1 RPPDAAQG
9 HGGQGHQPG
18 HRPDGDVHRGRP
30 GAVRRRPDHRPR
42 PERVPRHRR
51 SEPGSRAR
59 PHRVVTVGPG
69 GPGGVPRKA
78 LRSRCAPAVSSGR
91 AVSPRR
97 PRRPAEPRP
106 GTELPRRS
114 QHRPADRPA
123 GRRGAGAADPGDRPG
138 RRVADRRPGR
148 GRLARGGGAGPGARP
163 APPAGA
169 GRGGGRPAG
178 GARRPRRCPERRLR
192 RPARRRRAL
201 GHGVEPALQRGHAAR
216 GPAARRGAPAGGA
229 VGHGP
234 EGGRRAA
241 GGAAGLAGVGGDL
254 GEGRL
259 PRHRRRRRSRPLDG
273 VPAPAEG
280 RLRRRPI
287 RSADGAAGRRA
298 VAGGA
303 VRAGPGRV
311 RPAPQDAP
319 PGPAAGARRS
329 GGGGAGGG
337 RDPAADAGRGVDA
350 GPVGGP
356 RPGGRRLRSGGA
368 GRRRGRRGGR
378 VTRDVRVLA
387 RAKLTL
393 SLRVLGRRPDGY
405 HDLEAL
411 VVSLREP
418 HDVIGLRIQAPFGV
432 RVRLS
437 GRAVVG
443 VPADDTNL
451 AARAARLLLEAAA
464 EGDDPGPWAASGL
477 DISLHKSIPSGAGL
491 GGGSADAAGTLV
503 GGARLLGLDLDP
515 AVLAALG
522 ATLGSDVPFCVIG
535 GIARMR
541 GRGEIIEPLP
551 FPAGLARSSDPA
563 GAWSPARL
571 SAWPPGASAAG
582 SWPPG
587 AAGRSAPPGSPS
599 PPVPSGPSGTPG
611 PPGPP
616 LRSGPP
622 VPPGPAWLPPGP
634 PPGPSAGTPWPT
646 GPEPGGLS
654 LVVAVPPF
662 GLATTAVYRAWDEL
676 GGPSSDRAVP
686 LPSGLAGP
694 GVPD

>member
-1 RPPDAAQG
+1 
-9 HGGQGHQPG
+9 
-18 HRPDGDVHRGRP
+18 
-30 GAVRRRPDHRPR
+30 
-42 PERVPRHRR
+42 
-51 SEPGSRAR
+51 
-59 PHRVVTVGPG
+59 
-69 GPGGVPRKA
+69 
-78 LRSRCAPAVSSGR
+78 
-91 AVSPRR
+91 
-97 PRRPAEPRP
+97 
-106 GTELPRRS
+106 
-114 QHRPADRPA
+114 
-123 GRRGAGAADPGDRPG
+123 
-138 RRVADRRPGR
+138 
-148 GRLARGGGAGPGARP
+148 
-163 APPAGA
+163 
-169 GRGGGRPAG
+169 
-178 GARRPRRCPERRLR
+178 
-192 RPARRRRAL
+192 
-201 GHGVEPALQRGHAAR
+201 
-216 GPAARRGAPAGGA
+216 
-229 VGHGP
+229 
-234 EGGRRAA
+234 
-241 GGAAGLAGVGGDL
+241 
-254 GEGRL
+254 
-259 PRHRRRRRSRPLDG
+259 
-273 VPAPAEG
+273 
-280 RLRRRPI
+280 
-287 RSADGAAGRRA
+287 
-298 VAGGA
+298 
-303 VRAGPGRV
+303 
-311 RPAPQDAP
+311 
-319 PGPAAGARRS
+319 
-329 GGGGAGGG
+329 
-337 RDPAADAGRGVDA
+337 
-350 GPVGGP
+350 
-356 RPGGRRLRSGGA
+356 
-368 GRRRGRRGGR
+368 

-646 GPEPGGLS
+646 GSEPGGLS

-662 GLATTAVYRAWDEL
+662 GLATPAVYRAWDEL

-694 GVPD
+694 GVPDELVNDLEPAAEHVEPRLRPFREALERLAGGPALLAGSGSAYVVPVASPAQAAVVATQAGVELRAMAFATGLAPRGVEAQKGPD